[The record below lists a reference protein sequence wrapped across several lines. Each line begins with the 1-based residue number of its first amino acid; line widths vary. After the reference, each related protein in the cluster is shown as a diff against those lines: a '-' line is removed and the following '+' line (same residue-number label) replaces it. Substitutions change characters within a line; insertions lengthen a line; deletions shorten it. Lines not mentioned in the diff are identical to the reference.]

1 MIQGQGGISM
11 NSNKPSVG
19 SIIALIVIVIIVLA
33 AFQSCS
39 DSFGSGGGCV
49 SWVGRGECVD
59 WQ

>member
-1 MIQGQGGISM
+1 M

-19 SIIALIVIVIIVLA
+19 SIIALIVIVIIVLV